1 MSLLLAIQLLS
12 KQLCLMFVNNMLY
25 NSCVLLCRINV
36 LSLILIDMLQMFVVI
51 VLCFDWCVVC
61 CWVLQNRASDLN
73 VYVPGVVRGYGLSA
87 DCMFKA
93 VSLLN
98 QSNISF
104 VIYIL
109 CLNFVGLNYLI
120 ICNHF
125 LNDYIMK
132 W

>member
-1 MSLLLAIQLLS
+1 M
-12 KQLCLMFVNNMLY
+12 
-25 NSCVLLCRINV
+25 
-36 LSLILIDMLQMFVVI
+36 LSLILIDMLRIFVVI

-61 CWVLQNRASDLN
+61 CWVSQNRAGDLN